1 MFISTSSDEGA
12 SDLAELIRFS
22 RKVTTSKPART
33 SRWQRVN
40 QIENEA
46 SATLST
52 ESSATLD
59 GCTPSLTSLRE
70 GDTKALAALFDRED
84 SDEIETD
91 ISKYLLLLW
100 PEPCWEDN
108 PFDFLREYL

>member
-40 QIENEA
+40 QTENEA
-46 SATLST
+46 SATLSI

-59 GCTPSLTSLRE
+59 GCTPSLRE

-91 ISKYLLLLW
+91 ISKYLRLLW
-100 PEPCWEDN
+100 PEPCWEDD